1 MAKRRSSSL
10 PPLLILLIAVAFLL
24 FRYLNHPAPPPAF
37 TCGEHCGTERWR
49 IKTVFDGD
57 ASRIDFT
64 PRHSTVTEL
73 TSLPAPNRLE
83 EEERSSAEEHVYS
96 VEAVLLGWKA
106 ETASHGDHD
115 FHLVLADPNDLSRTM
130 IGEVPSSECQ
140 GACSSLQA
148 QKFAQVRQ
156 VLTTQLAEPEAHFR
170 RFMPAWVVRVEGVGF
185 FDVFHGQIGVA
196 ENCMELHPLLKVEFV
211 RQLGP
216 EVSLPRQIEPPAEHR
231 CGHIEGV
238 SRNSR
243 D

>member
-24 FRYLNHPAPPPAF
+24 FRYLNHPAPPPTF

-130 IGEVPSSECQ
+130 IAEVPSSECQ

-211 RQLGP
+211 RQLGS
-216 EVSLPRQIEPPAEHR
+216 EVFLPRRIEPPAEHH
-231 CGHIEGV
+231 CGHIEGL
-238 SRNSR
+238 SR
-243 D
+243 DSED

>member
-1 MAKRRSSSL
+1 MAQRRSPKL
-10 PPLLILLIAVAFLL
+10 PLIVIILIIVGSWLVHRL
-24 FRYLNHPAPPPAF
+24 FNPPPPPY
-37 TCGEHCGTERWR
+37 TCGSHCGEERWR
-49 IKTVFDGD
+49 IKTLFDRG
-57 ASRIDFT
+57 AAHIDFA
-64 PRHSTVTEL
+64 PRHTTVAEL
-73 TSLPAPNRLE
+73 TAMRAPSQLE

-130 IGEVPSSECQ
+130 IAEVPSSECQ

-148 QKFAQVRQ
+148 QKFTQVRQ
-156 VLTTQLAEPEAHFR
+156 VLTARLVEPEAHFR
-170 RFMPAWVVRVEGVGF
+170 RFMPAWIVRVEGVGF

-216 EVSLPRQIEPPAEHR
+216 EVLLPRRIEPPAEHR
-231 CGHIEGV
+231 CGHIEGL
-238 SRNSR
+238 SRGSE